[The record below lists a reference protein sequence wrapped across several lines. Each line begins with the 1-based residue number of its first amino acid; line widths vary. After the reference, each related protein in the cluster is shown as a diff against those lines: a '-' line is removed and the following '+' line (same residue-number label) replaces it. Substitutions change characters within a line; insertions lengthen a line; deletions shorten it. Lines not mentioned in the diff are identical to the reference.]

1 MQSNWC
7 GQGLLFRVIPDL
19 FLSSYLYQNSLPER
33 SICFIFYLCFSGCY
47 KNLASEIKTS
57 TGGIRTEQQL
67 FLPMK
72 KDIVSG
78 VVPNLICPC
87 ARKKKEKECAS
98 NYLKCKI
105 NKSQTCV
112 TFSPI
117 IINKGRIWRERLE
130 PKHSPLL
137 LADQIKLS
145 LERLPGSRTLM
156 GKNKDHSRFRVPCNI
171 QLRFHRRLAY

>member
-1 MQSNWC
+1 MQSNWW
-7 GQGLLFRVIPDL
+7 GQGLLFRVIPYL
-19 FLSSYLYQNSLPER
+19 FLSSHLYQNSLPER
-33 SICFIFYLCFSGCY
+33 SICFIFYLYFCGCC
-47 KNLASEIKTS
+47 KNLVSETKTS

-67 FLPMK
+67 FLSMK

-87 ARKKKEKECAS
+87 ARKKNECAS

-117 IINKGRIWRERLE
+117 IINKSRIWRERLE
-130 PKHSPLL
+130 PKHSALL

-171 QLRFHRRLAY
+171 QLRFHRRPAY